1 MTAIESIYKIQSA
14 VLDLQRSLH
23 SKDAVVSK
31 KAQIKYKQWVDRFF
45 RENESFIKPRQRLTC
60 LDNIDYFLSLQVRL

>member
-1 MTAIESIYKIQSA
+1 MSFI
-14 VLDLQRSLH
+14 
-23 SKDAVVSK
+23 KDAVVSK

-60 LDNIDYFLSLQVRL
+60 LDSIDYFLSLMESAVEHYYLELEE